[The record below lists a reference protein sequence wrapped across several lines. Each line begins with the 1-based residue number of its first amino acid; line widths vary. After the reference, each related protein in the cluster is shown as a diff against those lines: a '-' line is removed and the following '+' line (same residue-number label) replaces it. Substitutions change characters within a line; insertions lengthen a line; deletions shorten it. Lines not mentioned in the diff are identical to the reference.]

1 MVRERILTFAVAF
14 LLISSMATVFGEDS
28 SDYYKEGNGSGEQT
42 ISLDGE
48 NTDSS
53 ISIKYPATEVLDA
66 KIGLEG
72 VANSDGNYP
81 EGISVEVK
89 NYEWKYEGSGYG
101 ALGNQQKFGTNSIS
115 ASAKFAESGEE
126 QVIISSS
133 NKFYS

>member
-1 MVRERILTFAVAF
+1 MVRERILTFAVTL
-14 LLISSMATVFGEDS
+14 LLISSMATVFGENS
-28 SDYYKEGNGSGEQT
+28 SDYYREGNGSSEQT

-101 ALGNQQKFGTNSIS
+101 ALGNQQKFSTN
-115 ASAKFAESGEE
+115 
-126 QVIISSS
+126 
-133 NKFYS
+133 